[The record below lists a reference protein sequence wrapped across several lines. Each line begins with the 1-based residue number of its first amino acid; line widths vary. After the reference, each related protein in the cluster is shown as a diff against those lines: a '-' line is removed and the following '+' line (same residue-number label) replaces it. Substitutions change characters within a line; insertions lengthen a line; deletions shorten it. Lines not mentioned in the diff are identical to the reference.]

1 MAKDKA
7 VTDNKVIIKRL
18 LKYIKKYLWIFIL
31 SCLFAFI
38 SSSASIYIPVLVGQ
52 CVDMIIGKGLV
63 DFDGLI
69 LKLLLMGIIVLGI
82 ALCQW
87 LMNICNNGLTY
98 RVVRDVRSDAI
109 RKIQHLPISYV
120 DSHSHGDIVSRII
133 SDVDTFADGLLMGF
147 GQFFTGIVTIV
158 GTLVFMFVVNIKLS
172 VLVVVLTPLS
182 LFVAAFIAK
191 RTHGLFV
198 DQSKLKA
205 EQTGFIGEI
214 IDNQKVVKALCHED
228 EAIEEFDNINK
239 RLETCSLK
247 ATFYSSTTN
256 PSTRFI
262 NNMVYAAVALY
273 GGFLAFAGTL
283 SIGSLVCMLSY
294 ANQYTKPF
302 NEISSVITELQNAI
316 ATAGR
321 IFEFLDEAE
330 EIPDTDN
337 QELTD
342 VLGNVT
348 IENVDFS
355 YVEDK
360 KLIENFN
367 LDVPAGKRVAIVGPT
382 GCGKTTII
390 NLLMRFYDVDS
401 GTITVEGKSI
411 ADLKRSSLRENYGMV
426 LQETWLYHGT
436 IKDNI
441 RLGNPEATDEE
452 VIQAAKACH
461 AHSFI
466 EKLPNG
472 YDTVVSENMGGL
484 SEGQRQ
490 LICISRVMLR
500 IPPMLILDEATS
512 SIDTRTELKI
522 QEAFA
527 RLMKNRTSFIVA
539 HRLSTIKN
547 ADVILVMKDGSI
559 IEKGSHEEL
568 LAKQGFYSTLY
579 KSQFQLT

>member
-1 MAKDKA
+1 MAKEKA

-38 SSSASIYIPVLVGQ
+38 SSAASIYIPVLVGQ

-158 GTLVFMFVVNIKLS
+158 GTLVFMFVVNVKLS
-172 VLVVVLTPLS
+172 ILVVVLTPLS

-342 VLGNVT
+342 VFGNVT
-348 IENVDFS
+348 IKNVDFS